1 MNIIF
6 TSIITATKKLQTCI
20 TFHRKQLHSWRHKN
34 ALFCTIFVWVL
45 LTVVAYTI
53 LNWIWGNHGIS
64 SGWSLRQDNSTQ
76 LERIK
81 TSLTIIGG
89 IGAIGYLVI
98 KFRERSALER
108 GEADEKLIRAVQQL
122 GDTSAQVRIAGVY
135 ALADVADT
143 YEGPYHQ
150 RVVDILCGYLRTDR
164 LLKNANGE
172 TCYVTNKDGTLD
184 YDRPISSD
192 GPVES
197 AVLSIIA
204 SHLRPPRATIEDNRT
219 EADSGPWS
227 NYRIDLHNA
236 TLTEQIDFTG
246 CHFKHLDLR
255 RATLFDR
262 AYFFNSRFIGAASFE
277 HSSFKRPA
285 HFNQT
290 HFEFLSSFRGAKF
303 ETTYFDNAEFD
314 SVSYFDEVT
323 FAGTADF
330 YRTIFSSTCDF
341 TGSTFINNANFKEA
355 EFRHPYFRKCI
366 FRKGADFTP
375 CKIETFEASWVLDA
389 DGPMQDG
396 NLDSTFFKAKFSV
409 KLRNTGKIIF
419 PEYRRTSVSHS
430 GPSKS
435 NGLPEG
441 AVWVDFENPN

>member
-6 TSIITATKKLQTCI
+6 TSIITATKNFQTCI
-20 TFHRKQLHSWRHKN
+20 TCHRKQLHSWRHKN
-34 ALFCTIFVWVL
+34 ALFCTIFVWIL

-108 GEADEKLIRAVQQL
+108 GEADDKLIRAVQQL
-122 GDTSAQVRIAGVY
+122 GDTSPQVRIAGVY

-150 RVVDILCGYLRTDR
+150 RVLDILCGYLRTDR

-172 TCYVTNKDGTLD
+172 TCYVTNKNGTLD

-204 SHLRPPRATIEDNRT
+204 SHLRPPRATIEGNRT

-262 AYFFNSRFIGAASFE
+262 AYFFKSRFIGAASFE

-303 ETTYFDNAEFD
+303 ETIYFDNAKFD

-389 DGPMQDG
+389 DGPMLDG

-419 PEYRRTSVSHS
+419 PEYRKTSVSHS